1 MSIFTEE
8 QIAFLTERI
17 WAVLAT
23 GRGDGSPQISQVGY
37 DWNGEDLI
45 VSTKSYTAKWKN
57 ASKQP
62 KVAILVHEDRR
73 QLIIYGTAQCITED
87 PERAELT
94 AQVFRRLSGNAD
106 VSVNESFIKTLDDQA
121 RTILRITPTRA
132 FMND

>member
-1 MSIFTEE
+1 MSVFTEE
-8 QIAFLTERI
+8 QIAFLTKKT
-17 WAVLAT
+17 WVVLAT

-37 DWNGEDLI
+37 DWNGEELI

-73 QLIIYGTAQCITED
+73 QLIIYGTAECITQD
-87 PERAELT
+87 PERADLT
-94 AQVFRRLSGNAD
+94 AQVFRRLSGNPD
-106 VSVNESFIKTLDDQA
+106 VAVDENLIKTLDDQA
-121 RTILRITPTRA
+121 RTILRITPTKA